1 MKGFAAV
8 FFVFFCLLG
17 VAFANLGSGE
27 GKGAEKKEL
36 CFPKTV
42 EYLCDETNVLEACR
56 EACPGITDCELIEA
70 VVNSKCKLYLHKSDE
85 QAFTCDPKC
94 GKTE

>member
-1 MKGFAAV
+1 MKGFALVLFTFLCLVAV
-8 FFVFFCLLG
+8 TSAKLPG
-17 VAFANLGSGE
+17 GKEGE
-27 GKGAEKKEL
+27 VKEH

-70 VVNSKCKLYLHKSDE
+70 VVNSKCKLFLHKSDKE
-85 QAFTCDPKC
+85 AFTCDPKC
-94 GKTE
+94 GK

>member
-1 MKGFAAV
+1 MKGFALVLFTFLCLVAV
-8 FFVFFCLLG
+8 TSAKFLG
-17 VAFANLGSGE
+17 GKEGE
-27 GKGAEKKEL
+27 VKEY

-70 VVNSKCKLYLHKSDE
+70 VVNSKCKLFLHKSDE
-85 QAFTCDPKC
+85 EAFTCDPNC
-94 GKTE
+94 GK